1 MLKDIA
7 AAFQFLT
14 RLPLARLGYAPDAL
28 SRSAKFFPLVGAVIG
43 LAVASVFQLLAPHL
57 PAPSLSPMI
66 AALLAVLFS
75 ILLTGGLHED
85 GLADAADA
93 FGGGWSREQVLTILK
108 DSRVGTYGALALV
121 GSVLLRTL
129 LLASLPAERFAS
141 YVISAHVLCRWTV
154 LPLAYALAP
163 ARQDTGQGSRVA
175 RQISIASLA
184 IGTLFT
190 AVIAGYLLRGSV
202 WIPAAAAL
210 AITLL
215 SGLYYRYRIGGVTG
229 DCFGATTQLT
239 EIAVYLCGVW
249 RA

>member
-7 AAFQFLT
+7 TAFQFLT
-14 RLPLARLGYAPDAL
+14 RLPLPRLDYAPDAL

-43 LAVASVFQLLAPHL
+43 LGVVAIFRLLTPHL
-57 PAPSLSPMI
+57 PTMI

-93 FGGGWSREQVLTILK
+93 FGGGWTREQVLTILK

-129 LLASLPAERFAS
+129 LLASLPGERFVS
-141 YVISAHVLCRWTV
+141 YVVSAHVLCRWTV

-190 AVIAGYLLRGSV
+190 AAIAGYLLRGGIGITAV
-202 WIPAAAAL
+202 MVV
-210 AITLL
+210 AITILT
-215 SGLYYRYRIGGVTG
+215 GVYYRYRLGGVTG

-239 EIAVYLCGVW
+239 EIAIYLCGVW